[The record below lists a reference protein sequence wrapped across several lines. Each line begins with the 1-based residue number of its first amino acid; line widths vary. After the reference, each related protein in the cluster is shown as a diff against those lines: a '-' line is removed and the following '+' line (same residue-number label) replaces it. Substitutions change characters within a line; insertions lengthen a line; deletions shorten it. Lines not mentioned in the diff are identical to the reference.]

1 MNANEVIKDGYKR
14 IVHKDSVDWYIQ
26 RRGAFDYC
34 VSRFPFV
41 PDYHL
46 CQFVGYEDPARLE
59 LPTEYPLQTFKTLT
73 EALAVLRVLDASS
86 PEARDG

>member
-1 MNANEVIKDGYKR
+1 MSANEVIKDGYKR
-14 IVHKDSVDWYIQ
+14 LIHNDSVDWYIF
-26 RRGAFDYC
+26 RNGSYDYC
-34 VSRFPFV
+34 VARFPFV

-46 CQFVGYEDPARLE
+46 CKFVSGGGD

-86 PEARDG
+86 PEVSDE

>member
-1 MNANEVIKDGYKR
+1 MSNPVSKDGYTR
-14 IVHKDSVDWYIQ
+14 YIYEDSVHWAIELV
-26 RRGAFDYC
+26 RRTSDYFIA
-34 VSRFPFV
+34 RFPFV

-46 CQFVGYEDPARLE
+46 CDFLEDGSHVCER
-59 LPTEYPLQTFKTLT
+59 PLQTFKTLT

>member
-46 CQFVGYEDPARLE
+46 CKFVSGDED

-86 PEARDG
+86 PEARDGR